1 MNSQSNLSPAQPGAS
16 LFTDSLAEQR
26 AQQFRM
32 RRLQVHNWGTFNGL
46 TEVPI
51 AEKGFLFVGR
61 SGSGKS
67 TLLDAMSALLTPP
80 SIVDFNA
87 AAREAERSG
96 RDRSL
101 VSYVRGAWADQQD
114 SASGEIATQYLRK
127 GATWSALV
135 LEYRNAH
142 GETVS
147 LIRLFW
153 IAGSGNAAA
162 DVRRHYMV
170 APRSFDVASE
180 LDGFDLDLRKL
191 KARLGEEVAH
201 FDGFAGYA
209 ERFRHALGIGN
220 EMALRLLHKTQSAKN
235 LGDLNVF
242 LRGFMLDEPRTF
254 EAADRLVEDFAELD
268 GAHHAVVTARRQV
281 ETLSPAREH
290 HAALM
295 ALRHSVGELREL
307 QLGVDS
313 YREQQRLAL
322 LETRL
327 QELDSQDR
335 GLAGEEGQR
344 RESLDNHEQKLA
356 GLEREQRAAG
366 GEQIEELERERAR
379 VERERDERLRRRVQI
394 EQACR
399 QLGTALAAGASG
411 FAAQVEHAQTVLE
424 NGKHDAS
431 ALDEAIAERMGARRD
446 DERRFAE
453 IRAELEALKRAPSS
467 MPAPMQAL
475 RARLCEDTGI
485 AEAALPFVGELVQV
499 REDQSAWRG
508 AIERVLSGFAQSLL
522 VDDRHYAQVSEWVNR
537 THIGTRLVY
546 FRVRRND
553 ALHARTPDARAL
565 PGKLQLREHA
575 FTEWLRNELMRRFD
589 YECVDNAAALR
600 NADRA
605 ITREGQVKHPGD
617 RYEKDDR
624 HAVNDRKRWLL
635 GHDNRDKLKV
645 FEREAQTL
653 AQRIASCDAD
663 VAALRKQREQD
674 QERQLA
680 AHTLVERDWDE
691 IDVGPKLQRLSDID
705 EQLQQLREGNSG
717 LRALGQAIETAR
729 TLRDQAK
736 RTYEDVRLERAQL
749 ARERVRLEQ
758 QHAACASRA
767 GTAALTPT
775 QLQGLRERL
784 AALAPLSL
792 DNLEAHFRVVERGLA
807 EQLAESQG
815 RDSRLSAQ
823 LLDCFR
829 KYCQQWPEDSGDFT
843 VSLASADDFL
853 ARLDRLESD
862 GLPRHEHRFFDLL
875 QTQSKNNLLALQ
887 RHTAEAHKGIK
898 QRMDE
903 VNASLEQVPFNR
915 GTLLTIEVSDRR
927 LGEVQDFQQQLRAVL
942 SHQQTEDRALAEAQF
957 STLRALVARLGA
969 QEPDARRWREQV
981 LDVRLHVEF
990 IGVELDAQTRAQ
1002 VEIYR
1007 SGAGKSGGQ
1016 RQKLAT
1022 TCLAAALRYQLGG
1035 EDGELPRYCAVVLD
1049 EAFDKADNEFTA
1061 LAMNIFENFGF
1072 QMVVATPL
1080 KSVMTLEPFIGGA
1093 CFVEISGRHNSGVLL
1108 IEYDA
1113 QAQRL
1118 QLPER
1123 SRGDEVGPASEE
1135 QAASVTQREDAAHAT
1150 QGQAP
1155 VDRVGPASGEE
1166 AAVVQEAPA
1175 QDDLA
1180 AKTSKRASKVTP
1192 ASAPAVQTAPKSSK
1206 TASSERAE
1214 SPKSASAMTAA
1225 PKAASAN
1232 PAAAKSASARRASP
1246 AASPPRKPTTPTKA
1260 AKTPATNRAASR
1272 RTSASVQP
1280 TAKPNKAAT
1289 TTAAPKSPASKP
1301 AAASKR
1307 ATTALRGATKPT
1319 AARTARPA
1327 PAKTTTAKARPASTR
1342 GSASKPRRKR

>member
-16 LFTDSLAEQR
+16 LFAETLAEQR

-51 AEKGFLFVGR
+51 AQKGFLFVGR

-127 GATWSALV
+127 GATWTALV
-135 LEYRNAH
+135 LEYANAH
-142 GETVS
+142 GQTVS

-162 DVRRHYMV
+162 DVRRHYIV
-170 APRSFDVASE
+170 APRRFDVATE

-191 KARLGEEVAH
+191 KARLGDEVAH

-235 LGDLNVF
+235 LGDLNAF

-281 ETLSPAREH
+281 ETLTPAREH

-313 YREQQRLAL
+313 YREQQRLGL
-322 LETRL
+322 LEERL
-327 QELDSQDR
+327 QELDNQDR

-344 RESLDNHEQKLA
+344 RESLDNHEQKLV

-366 GEQIEELERERAR
+366 GEQVEELERERAR
-379 VERERDERLRRRVQI
+379 VERERDERLRRRAQI

-411 FAAQVEHAQTVLE
+411 FAAQIAHAQTVLD

-431 ALDEAIAERMGARRD
+431 ALDDAIAERMGARRD

-499 REDQSAWRG
+499 REDQTAWRG
-508 AIERVLSGFAQSLL
+508 AIERVLHGFAQSLL
-522 VDDRHYAQVSEWVNR
+522 VDERHYPQVSEWVNR

-553 ALHARTPDARAL
+553 ELHSRRVDPGAL

-575 FTEWLRNELMRRFD
+575 FTEWLRNELTRRFD
-589 YECVDNAAALR
+589 YACVDNAAALR

-705 EQLQQLREGNSG
+705 EQLVQLREGNSG
-717 LRALGQAIETAR
+717 LRALGQAIDTAR
-729 TLRDQAK
+729 TLREQAK

-758 QHAACASRA
+758 QQAACAGRA
-767 GTAALTPT
+767 GSATLTPT

-784 AALAPLSL
+784 AALTPLSL

-807 EQLAESQG
+807 EQLADSQG

-823 LLDCFR
+823 LLECFR

-843 VSLASADDFL
+843 VNLASADDFL

-915 GTLLTIEVSDRR
+915 DTVLTIEVGDRR
-927 LGEVQDFQQQLRAVL
+927 LAEVQEFQQQLRAVL

-957 STLRALVARLGA
+957 STLHALVARLGA
-969 QEPDARRWREQV
+969 QEPEARRWREQV

-990 IGVELDAQTRAQ
+990 IGVELDAQTRVQ

-1108 IEYDA
+1108 IEYDE

-1118 QLPER
+1118 KLPER
-1123 SRGDEVGPASEE
+1123 SRGDEPAVADATDAAPSIEAAAE
-1135 QAASVTQREDAAHAT
+1135 SAGVQGAASADGMATNGVPMHTASPATEETPPAAQETQTGQRKPAVAT
-1150 QGQAP
+1150 
-1155 VDRVGPASGEE
+1155 
-1166 AAVVQEAPA
+1166 
-1175 QDDLA
+1175 
-1180 AKTSKRASKVTP
+1180 TSKQNK
-1192 ASAPAVQTAPKSSK
+1192 TAK
-1206 TASSERAE
+1206 TASSTRAAAQPQAKRPKK
-1214 SPKSASAMTAA
+1214 SPSRTPALAGKPASNKRPAGVPAVSSGVASRSNVGKTTRSSKTPGKPIAATSASNATSRKVA
-1225 PKAASAN
+1225 AASAALKT
-1232 PAAAKSASARRASP
+1232 AAAKPRATAASTGQPARGAGKTTSTRAVAKPSP
-1246 AASPPRKPTTPTKA
+1246 AT
-1260 AKTPATNRAASR
+1260 
-1272 RTSASVQP
+1272 
-1280 TAKPNKAAT
+1280 
-1289 TTAAPKSPASKP
+1289 
-1301 AAASKR
+1301 
-1307 ATTALRGATKPT
+1307 
-1319 AARTARPA
+1319 
-1327 PAKTTTAKARPASTR
+1327 TR
-1342 GSASKPRRKR
+1342 GTRAGAPRSRGKR